1 MRLAFF
7 SDVHANLAALQAVL
21 QDIETQQV
29 ERIFCLGDIVG
40 YFAQPKEC
48 LDLLRKSSLPI
59 HHVRGNHELLLRDE
73 CWREDCENELVLP
86 GIVQADKVLSDEDV
100 EFLQSLPSYQQFDN
114 FGIAISHDTLT
125 QPGNGRYVSYRGD
138 DYGDEPCYSQLKFMA
153 PEVRIGFL
161 GHTHVPYVY
170 ESVPGQLRAN
180 NHEYDRAEDCVVMPI
195 LAEARYIINPGSVGQ
210 PRDRDNRA
218 AYGLLEL
225 TESGSTYELRRIP
238 YDLEA
243 TISSIDSL
251 PTADESTLNRLKRR
265 LISGW

>member
-1 MRLAFF
+1 MKYGVI
-7 SDVHANLAALQAVL
+7 SDVHANLAALKAVL
-21 QDIETQQV
+21 EDIKAQQV
-29 ERIFCLGDIVG
+29 DQILCLGDIVG

-48 LDLLRKSSLPI
+48 LGLLRQLSLPV
-59 HHVRGNHELLLRDE
+59 HYVRGNHESLLRDST
-73 CWREDCENELVLP
+73 WHDDCENELVLP
-86 GIVQADKVLSDEDV
+86 GIIQADSSLTDEEF
-100 EFLQSLPSYQQFDN
+100 EFLHSMPRYQQFDN
-114 FGIAISHDTLT
+114 CGIAISHDTLT

-170 ESVPGQLRAN
+170 ESVAGQLRAN
-180 NHEYDRAEDCVVMPI
+180 NHEYNRAEDYTVLPI

-238 YDLEA
+238 YDLDV

-251 PTADESTLNRLKRR
+251 STKDESTLNRLKRR
-265 LISGW
+265 LTSGW